1 MRKRLVILYKDGG
14 KVKVTNNAC
23 IDNRVFREFF
33 KNIPV
38 ISVESAI
45 LYTYPLKTHEP
56 LVLVEN
62 GEQITENVEEFMK
75 N

>member
-1 MRKRLVILYKDGG
+1 MKKQLVILYKDGG
-14 KVKVTNNAC
+14 KIKVTNSAC
-23 IDNRVFREFF
+23 TDNRVFREYFG
-33 KNIPV
+33 NIPV
-38 ISVESAI
+38 ISIESAI